1 MFRYERPQK
10 GRYRELRQMG
20 IECYGSNEPIM
31 DAEVISLGANF
42 LILLVEQILEINIER
57 H

>member
-20 IECYGSNEPIM
+20 IEVYGSNNELI
-31 DAEVISLGANF
+31 DAEVISLAMKFFKELG
-42 LILLVEQILEINIER
+42 LKML
-57 H
+57 